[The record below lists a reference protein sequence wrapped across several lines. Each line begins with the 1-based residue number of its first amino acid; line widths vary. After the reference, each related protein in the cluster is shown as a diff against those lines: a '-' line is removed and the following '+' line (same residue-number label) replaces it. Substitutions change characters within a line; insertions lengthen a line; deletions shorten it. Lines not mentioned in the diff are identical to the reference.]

1 MDLFKNFIKNYYSD
15 LNRICENIE
24 RNSFEKLYFK
34 IKNFK
39 KKKSNKVLIFGN
51 GAGASIASHVAND
64 MSNTLKIKTLSFDS
78 ATQLTC
84 YSNDYGYENWVVK
97 VLEVFFE
104 KGDLIIFL
112 SASGMSKN
120 MINAAKHCKKKKID
134 FFSITGFKKENKL
147 NKNSKN
153 HIWINS
159 KSYNKVELIQLSVL
173 LIIIDRLNK

>member
-1 MDLFKNFIKNYYSD
+1 M
-15 LNRICENIE
+15 
-24 RNSFEKLYFK
+24 
-34 IKNFK
+34 
-39 KKKSNKVLIFGN
+39 
-51 GAGASIASHVAND
+51 
-64 MSNTLKIKTLSFDS
+64 
-78 ATQLTC
+78 
-84 YSNDYGYENWVVK
+84 VK